1 MEKVALPSRAPPPE
15 SKNHQ
20 EAARF
25 CCGCPVPVRWV
36 HSKHDYFLMQSDTC
50 LSNPKD
56 YLFCCLKLHVKH
68 YEEDPKKPHYCPP
81 DQRARIVGGEACMW
95 GESTDLSN
103 FFTTVWP
110 DLTAVAER
118 LWSGPSP
125 PGGLDL
131 LDAGGHRRLLLLLEV
146 VGEDE
151 VEEKG

>member
-68 YEEDPKKPHYCPP
+68 YEEDPKKPHYMGYIQTYKCCDNGVLFELCPFKGYCWCGP
-81 DQRARIVGGEACMW
+81 FVMW
-95 GESTDLSN
+95 KVCL
-103 FFTTVWP
+103 
-110 DLTAVAER
+110 A
-118 LWSGPSP
+118 
-125 PGGLDL
+125 
-131 LDAGGHRRLLLLLEV
+131 
-146 VGEDE
+146 
-151 VEEKG
+151 